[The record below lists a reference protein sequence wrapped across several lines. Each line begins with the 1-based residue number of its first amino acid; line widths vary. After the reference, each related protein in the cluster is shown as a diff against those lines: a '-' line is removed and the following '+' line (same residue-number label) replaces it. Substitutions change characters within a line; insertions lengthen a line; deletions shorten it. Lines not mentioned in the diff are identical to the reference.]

1 VALPAIVRS
10 RAAAVLGVLVAFAA
24 VALLIRAGR
33 PTPIGDHLY
42 PVPGGDEAV
51 QVEVLNASGKAGLGR
66 VGTRTLRRNGFDV
79 VFFGTADTTSD
90 STHLIVRRGTKDHAE
105 EVRKVLGVGRIE
117 VASDTTRR
125 VDVTV
130 ILGMDWK
137 GPEEL
142 HP

>member
-1 VALPAIVRS
+1 MIRS

-24 VALLIRAGR
+24 VAFLIRAGR
-33 PTPIGDHLY
+33 PSAARDHLY
-42 PVPGGDEAV
+42 SVPGGDDVV
-51 QVEVLNASGKAGLGR
+51 QVEVLNASGKQGLGR

-90 STHLIVRRGTKDHAE
+90 STHLILRRGSRERAE
-105 EVRKVLGVGRIE
+105 EVRKALGLGKIE
-117 VASDTTRR
+117 VANDSTRR

-130 ILGMDWK
+130 VLGMDWK

>member
-1 VALPAIVRS
+1 MIRS

-24 VALLIRAGR
+24 VAFHIRAGR
-33 PTPIGDHLY
+33 PSAARDHLY
-42 PVPGGDEAV
+42 PVPGGDDVV
-51 QVEVLNASGKAGLGR
+51 QVEVLNASGKQGLGR

-90 STHLIVRRGTKDHAE
+90 STHLILRRGSRERAE
-105 EVRKVLGVGRIE
+105 EVRKALGLGMIE
-117 VASDTTRR
+117 VANDSTRR

-130 ILGMDWK
+130 VLGMDWK

>member
-1 VALPAIVRS
+1 MIRS

-24 VALLIRAGR
+24 VAFLIRAGR
-33 PTPIGDHLY
+33 PSAARDHLY
-42 PVPGGDEAV
+42 PVPGGDDVV
-51 QVEVLNASGKAGLGR
+51 QVEVLNASGKQGLGR

-90 STHLIVRRGTKDHAE
+90 STHLIVRRGSRERAE
-105 EVRKVLGVGRIE
+105 EVRKALGVGKIE
-117 VASDTTRR
+117 SIPDSTRR

>member
-1 VALPAIVRS
+1 MALPAIVRS
-10 RAAAVLGVLVAFAA
+10 RAAAVLGVLLAFAA
-24 VALLIRAGR
+24 VAFLIRVGR
-33 PTPIGDHLY
+33 PTPVGDHLY
-42 PVPGGDEAV
+42 PVPGGDEVV
-51 QVEVLNASGKAGLGR
+51 QVEVLNASGKTGLGR

-90 STHLIVRRGTKDHAE
+90 STHLIVRRGSSERAE
-105 EVRKVLGVGRIE
+105 QVRKALGVGKIE
-117 VASDTTRR
+117 SSPDTTRR